1 MNIEELREY
10 LGIVVDMEQNIFFQR
25 SLWNHITQ
33 EIERLRIPKN
43 IIDPSEPVKPKPLST
58 SYIWGVIVLIGS
70 SFGLWFASMLVIM
83 VFLELQRAFAGT
95 KTYPNE
101 WMVLLSFVAPTVNIY
116 SFIAT
121 RKKEA
126 DDNKKLLEQYQLQL
140 SKYKK
145 KSTKI
150 KKFVSRMRPIEEQ
163 KSFFCRTKKLRLEN
177 G

>member
-83 VFLELQRAFAGT
+83 VFLELHRSSGFQRM
-95 KTYPNE
+95 KCR
-101 WMVLLSFVAPTVNIY
+101 SAPFMETCRQF
-116 SFIAT
+116 SG
-121 RKKEA
+121 RKP
-126 DDNKKLLEQYQLQL
+126 L
-140 SKYKK
+140 
-145 KSTKI
+145 
-150 KKFVSRMRPIEEQ
+150 VR
-163 KSFFCRTKKLRLEN
+163 
-177 G
+177 